1 MVKIIFK
8 FKHGDKAYDCEKSFD
23 CDEKEA
29 LRRFWHN
36 ILADGHSRIEYK
48 ERYEIVNVEKIMR
61 LTAYYTPPS
70 SANIYYTTTTASSYT
85 GTYYI
90 PPSYPSTYYS
100 TTTAP
105 SCTWN

>member
-8 FKHGDKAYDCEKSFD
+8 FKDGDKTYDCEKSFD

-36 ILADGHSRIEYK
+36 ILADGHSRIEHK

-61 LTAYYTPPS
+61 LTAYYYTPPSYVGTYYIPS
-70 SANIYYTTTTASSYT
+70 SANAYYTTTTASSYT
-85 GTYYI
+85 
-90 PPSYPSTYYS
+90 
-100 TTTAP
+100 
-105 SCTWN
+105 WN